1 MPRSKAP
8 TFDEFWNAYG
18 LKRDKVAA
26 QRAWN
31 RLSVTDRRAAVQG
44 IQAYRDDCQSR
55 GISMMYAQGYMN
67 HRRWEDE
74 REESADVSAGAASG
88 TKKEQSP
95 ATPAATDTLS
105 DMETW

>member
-1 MPRSKAP
+1 MPRSKTP
-8 TFDEFWNAYG
+8 TFDDFWNAYG

-31 RLSVTDRRAAVQG
+31 RLSATDRRAAVDG

-74 REESADVSAGAASG
+74 REEPAAS
-88 TKKEQSP
+88 KKEQSP
-95 ATPAATDTLS
+95 TLFSPDTLA
-105 DMETW
+105 DMDTW